1 MKFCLIITKD
11 GENLDKMKEKGD
23 PCVMVGYSTQS
34 KGYRVYNKRTRLIV
48 ESIHI
53 KFDEIK
59 EMMSDHNSSDLA
71 PQRQERFFL
80 SVEMLLQASFLK
92 DKKASDFYDNLT
104 PLSQVNLFLQQRRQI
119 RHIKGWN
126 FSSVLYLKNITIQ
139 HTVMLRTTTMI
150 KHRMHHFKK
159 LNLSILFVH
168 GYKKLKQVRKI
179 PTMPVQTRRQLATD
193 PEMCMFLPLSPEGFV
208 DPDHPEKVYL
218 LRKALYGLKQ
228 APRAWYDELS
238 NFLMSKGFTKGTIDP
253 TLFKI
258 KYGEDILLVQIYV
271 DDIIFGSTNPKY
283 SKRFE
288 KLMHSRFEMS
298 LMGEMKFFLGLQI
311 HQSPKARGEY
321 VGSLSASC
329 ASSNVDEDTDKDYG
343 FNYNNI
349 PLYCD
354 SQSAIA
360 ISCNPVQ
367 HSRTNHIHTRYHF
380 IKEQVENGR
389 IGMRCLTPADLE
401 VLQMRLLVSSSNI
414 TMVANLS
421 SSELLKQKNALIESR
436 ARDQSNSLQDIPL
449 PNIMNIIKFT
459 AVNRVSAHINVI
471 FAQNHPDSE
480 YYICITCRF
489 GNPA

>member
-71 PQRQERFFL
+71 PQRQGRFFL

-238 NFLMSKGFTKGTIDP
+238 NFLMSKGFT
-253 TLFKI
+253 
-258 KYGEDILLVQIYV
+258 
-271 DDIIFGSTNPKY
+271 
-283 SKRFE
+283 
-288 KLMHSRFEMS
+288 
-298 LMGEMKFFLGLQI
+298 
-311 HQSPKARGEY
+311 KARGEY